1 MSSYRDTNIS
11 ERNMTFYQIRYS
23 LGSEAEIYE
32 LYEGLSHYDKLIVN
46 RFLYSQCLEMNKTFN
61 GLFYMHGNVD
71 LTEDL
76 TKLRNVADV
85 SDGYFR
91 ELFKVYQI
99 LASSKGVNNLFNRNI
114 SLLNAAQ
121 IADIILNDFPNFYLV
136 NSYFNSI
143 TKPDLDANRMFTDLV
158 FAVHWGQTNKVDNL
172 TRMYNLTAYYREQYH
187 IFYTMEYSLYKLLPI
202 DLDLYLNLTFFA
214 LNRMK
219 WGNDIGRVML
229 EVYGGLSDSDDRYP
243 YTKKIN
249 TITDFYLRIFYTEDL
264 EIYKAKSHVHI
275 PNLIY
280 TYAFNQYLKL
290 NISQLNINILDLVL
304 VEFTNHFIIN
314 QVFDDVYSNIA
325 YDMPDKNWVIGMEMD
340 IASNIQMDF
349 DDIDVSLFSNRLN
362 LFRDVSPISYGLLM
376 SYFRENFNY
385 PFISLT
391 KWTFNK
397 KLNEFC
403 IKDKKGNVVTY
414 YDFCNL
420 MLNQMKH
427 IMDSLGVVEGN
438 NIRFRSSNLTIGRLM
453 DNKNPYNNIFNK
465 RGFFESWANDY
476 TQDMSIKL
484 MVDEIE
490 HDMIYLEIIN
500 KTLYDAILR
509 KFFPGFNSI
518 TEWVNNADGLP
529 IEIFELYSKIYG
541 KLNAYR
547 DSSIVSSNEIN
558 VLINQLD
565 NNILEFLPQDYE
577 NSVRS
582 RLLNFIYFW
591 ELYHDSIIEEYD
603 AVMDINALGRM
614 SLDLLD
620 KPLADIYK
628 RYLEITNLATYHVF
642 DDDVNFASLSI
653 NEMRYVLI
661 NNLYRAYHAPN
672 RFGAV
677 FELIK
682 AEGIEFDSF
691 IGYENYINSIRSNIE
706 LISLYNLLHNQFV
719 PSNNNPT
726 TGGSTPEGDT
736 PDGENDEDDAHSDSS
751 SGGSAPGYVPEGDT
765 PGGYTFTYQYLLDA
779 RNLYHDLLKE
789 YNNDFQMV
797 WQILSQRYTPV
808 TLYIRKNLMEDNY
821 YYFVRY
827 FENVAQ
833 IVDDYLA
840 NMMLNTPN
848 PNPESN
854 PNTGANVN
862 PNPNPG
868 HGSGDGVGFTSQEVL
883 QFRDSFLGAVSFH
896 HSVERAWN
904 NISQRNPRLAHH
916 VLNNLMGG
924 NLTNFI
930 DNHMI

>member
-1 MSSYRDTNIS
+1 
-11 ERNMTFYQIRYS
+11 
-23 LGSEAEIYE
+23 
-32 LYEGLSHYDKLIVN
+32 
-46 RFLYSQCLEMNKTFN
+46 
-61 GLFYMHGNVD
+61 
-71 LTEDL
+71 
-76 TKLRNVADV
+76 
-85 SDGYFR
+85 
-91 ELFKVYQI
+91 
-99 LASSKGVNNLFNRNI
+99 
-114 SLLNAAQ
+114 
-121 IADIILNDFPNFYLV
+121 
-136 NSYFNSI
+136 
-143 TKPDLDANRMFTDLV
+143 
-158 FAVHWGQTNKVDNL
+158 
-172 TRMYNLTAYYREQYH
+172 
-187 IFYTMEYSLYKLLPI
+187 
-202 DLDLYLNLTFFA
+202 
-214 LNRMK
+214 
-219 WGNDIGRVML
+219 
-229 EVYGGLSDSDDRYP
+229 
-243 YTKKIN
+243 
-249 TITDFYLRIFYTEDL
+249 
-264 EIYKAKSHVHI
+264 
-275 PNLIY
+275 
-280 TYAFNQYLKL
+280 
-290 NISQLNINILDLVL
+290 
-304 VEFTNHFIIN
+304 
-314 QVFDDVYSNIA
+314 
-325 YDMPDKNWVIGMEMD
+325 MEMD

-736 PDGENDEDDAHSDSS
+736 PDGENDEDDAYSDSS

-862 PNPNPG
+862 PNPV
-868 HGSGDGVGFTSQEVL
+868 GV
-883 QFRDSFLGAVSFH
+883 
-896 HSVERAWN
+896 
-904 NISQRNPRLAHH
+904 
-916 VLNNLMGG
+916 
-924 NLTNFI
+924 
-930 DNHMI
+930 